1 MMMFC
6 FVSYDVDFEL
16 WTRFWWT
23 GLNVSQ
29 FITNSNL
36 HYFKNVLLHLFFL
49 MATILW
55 PMYPLISLCISK
67 RFNTTRLHIIVN
79 PVHIVKSGYSYVHK
93 TSLFII
99 IARKGDKAQ
108 NFQFLTQSHL
118 RFNDNVTISLLFSC
132 VHVSILW
139 CYSGIYHSI
148 TLCVPDCSSKYMCH
162 VKISI
167 ILIYTCKSII
177 VRALYFYLHNY
188 FGYYNDIIMFINSYH
203 MLNISIILTV
213 ISTYKRNILCAAH
226 KLSISVLFN
235 INLIMHITIYVSL
248 CTLKQTI
255 YATLCL
261 RVRTVDNLYLI
272 KHMFSYSYF
281 SLCHMQPTLL
291 LCMKLILN
299 TIVCSY
305 SRTTIMLIFSTFTH
319 AIPVFYMLKLR
330 MHIWC
335 TIIGALLLE
344 YYSLIAINISP
355 YLCNINM
362 AYSDISC
369 KHNNNKNALVTF
381 TMNATN
387 CMQTKQVYPFK
398 SACPNNNNL
407 EVISSKHNYLCTTD
421 FYRLLLCNLCYIY
434 MLCFRLDCVYSDHR
448 VMANYN
454 VLFHMYVNT
463 HVIHVH
469 IIIYIYNNG

>member
-23 GLNVSQ
+23 GLTVSQ

-79 PVHIVKSGYSYVHK
+79 PVHIVKSDYSYVHK

-118 RFNDNVTISLLFSC
+118 RFNDNVTLSLLFSC
-132 VHVSILW
+132 VHVSILYNW

-148 TLCVPDCSSKYMCH
+148 TLCVHDCSSKYMCH

-226 KLSISVLFN
+226 KLSINVLFN

-291 LCMKLILN
+291 LCQGRMQDFSGGGPNFKIFVILD
-299 TIVCSY
+299 I
-305 SRTTIMLIFSTFTH
+305 H
-319 AIPVFYMLKLR
+319 AAKRHV
-330 MHIWC
+330 
-335 TIIGALLLE
+335 A
-344 YYSLIAINISP
+344 
-355 YLCNINM
+355 
-362 AYSDISC
+362 
-369 KHNNNKNALVTF
+369 
-381 TMNATN
+381 
-387 CMQTKQVYPFK
+387 
-398 SACPNNNNL
+398 
-407 EVISSKHNYLCTTD
+407 SSEAASHC
-421 FYRLLLCNLCYIY
+421 
-434 MLCFRLDCVYSDHR
+434 
-448 VMANYN
+448 
-454 VLFHMYVNT
+454 
-463 HVIHVH
+463 
-469 IIIYIYNNG
+469 